1 MIRGEEIISSVRS
14 RSRVRT
20 TFILLPMSVFREIHL
35 PVRLWPWGSQPISI
49 LCLGPKLSTAWWDFF
64 FSLSFHCVIEN
75 WFSVSFVALFNR
87 ILNGFSLPETSA
99 KIIVCLCVKSHLENL
114 LPLKVMY
121 RLGATMWGQLSLFM
135 HSHRKSET
143 IDLVSI
149 L

>member
-1 MIRGEEIISSVRS
+1 MIRGKEIISSVRS

-49 LCLGPKLSTAWWDFF
+49 LCLGPN
-64 FSLSFHCVIEN
+64 SFHCVIEN

-114 LPLKVMY
+114 LPLKVMN
-121 RLGATMWGQLSLFM
+121 RLGATMWGQLLLFM

>member
-1 MIRGEEIISSVRS
+1 MESGQNNFHIIANVCIQRNTSASPPVALGKSTNFNPVSGSKAKHSV
-14 RSRVRT
+14 VR
-20 TFILLPMSVFREIHL
+20 
-35 PVRLWPWGSQPISI
+35 
-49 LCLGPKLSTAWWDFF
+49 FF

-121 RLGATMWGQLSLFM
+121 RLGATMWGQLLLFM